1 MTNRRPQSS
10 PMGQWHDIPGC
21 KVKRDLESWG
31 KPCESSRPPQEPA
44 ATTLTGSSGCC
55 GDGDTEVHPS
65 TEAEMGRRQSSAGL
79 WPQNSGRRVLGKRKL
94 RQIGR
99 CGGTQGWLFGQW
111 PHFVQ
116 FMLRNLSIPQSTGQ
130 LITQHTAT
138 AVTGQLSPAA
148 GSGKQH
154 CCTSFHGNQNRRSC
168 FPPKSH

>member
-10 PMGQWHDIPGC
+10 PMGQWHDMPGC

-55 GDGDTEVHPS
+55 GEGDTEVHPS

-79 WPQNSGRRVLGKRKL
+79 WPQNSGRRALGKRKL

-99 CGGTQGWLFGQW
+99 CGGTQGWLFG
-111 PHFVQ
+111 P
-116 FMLRNLSIPQSTGQ
+116 
-130 LITQHTAT
+130 
-138 AVTGQLSPAA
+138 VTPFCSVHAQEFE
-148 GSGKQH
+148 H
-154 CCTSFHGNQNRRSC
+154 
-168 FPPKSH
+168 PPKHWAAHHPAHRYCCYWPAQPRCRQWQAALLY